1 MRIDKFLKVSR
12 VIKRRTLANEACETG
27 RVTINDKVVKPG
39 AEVKEGDIV
48 TIRFGSSTTT
58 FRVDTVAEHISKDG
72 AKEMYTI
79 I

>member
-12 VIKRRTLANEACETG
+12 VIKRRSLANEACETG

-39 AEVKEGDIV
+39 AIVKEGDV
-48 TIRFGSSTTT
+48 VSIRFGNSTTT
-58 FRVDTVAEHISKDG
+58 FRVDTVSEHVSKDG